1 MSNID
6 LKGDIIQDLGEYL
19 PNVYIESIE
28 VTEETRNGFPFID
41 LNVFYSLI
49 FLIDDDYNIED
60 IKDNLLNINFFYSFG
75 SSQSAE
81 KKKTI
86 IEKYLNLIAREV
98 YETPRDFVNGSE
110 VASLLNNNQNY
121 QDDLYDQEG
130 RRILKISGQA
140 EISQVKFVS
149 IKDNNFYFY
158 VFSSLLNEQ
167 TDFQSNSG
175 NSADIL
181 YLNTSNFAYEKI
193 FSPNLNILRDEEVIY
208 VGTQGEKYGQVPILG
223 LNRNFYK
230 TENVTR
236 QDIIS
241 KVNAL
246 VKRFE
251 GRTIGPLSDSVDSIK
266 TVLSKE
272 ADTENLLVQLDKVRR
287 SFPNKTNNNRVGN
300 LYAAFAVL
308 LRNIN
313 SAFRPV
319 DIVKKEKYLT
329 GKVIDKRVTQV
340 QGSVILEAEPLG
352 QYIPEDLF
360 FLHRERISEDETS
373 DIGTNRGMFS
383 IRYEEML
390 KKESNIAG
398 LIDINKLYETMT
410 GTDLVELK
418 RMLFS
423 YFRVT
428 SVYIE
433 KAVYEDNELRSLQQN
448 NLAYGLSGTDRM
460 NRTSPPELVYF
471 PYNDRAVEEVD
482 STLKNTLKENNF
494 AFNTPNER
502 MLSYQIVDIDSYTA
516 LYEATQIERYGS
528 MRFAYYINASFY
540 DDTQEFAQILVDKF
554 NEVYDD
560 FKNNYFPL
568 AEEICSFNN
577 IDNRFNNFFVS
588 SIMDN
593 YPSGVYPWETAP
605 AIYAIMV
612 YILNTDQFETF
623 EDAVRYSRGVAA
635 TISPQNGNLES
646 LQDFE
651 ARITYLKENQMT
663 HLQGRLF
670 VGRDEPGVFQ
680 GFFSKDIRKDFE
692 LIPFN
697 YTSLISE
704 REAEFESLF
713 GSSVKIYPD
722 QDIVTAGGE
731 IYVIDNS
738 APVFT
743 VIERNSFMRML
754 LDELGQF
761 YDAYATLTMDSGI
774 SIKDYMQYRGPQSR
788 QSLGKVIHNFI
799 ESLQRYF
806 RSLRNNS
813 LEDVGLNQI
822 FNFGMMNTRTIDE
835 PAVRTIVDKFINENY
850 IAFSSMNPDSVR
862 PTIGSLELVV
872 TPIVNLIYQYYL
884 GVPLARAASGAT
896 SGRINLQYDISVQD
910 FINLGSSGGLA
921 GNASATEIYL
931 LVIDSAIAVDDPG
944 PLPTYAG
951 VYTGPDINQIA
962 NIEDISF

>member
-1 MSNID
+1 MSNIV
-6 LKGDIIQDLGEYL
+6 LRGDVIQDLGEYL
-19 PNVYIESIE
+19 PNVYIEGIQVVQALPVERPQQIE
-28 VTEETRNGFPFID
+28 
-41 LNVFYSLI
+41 LI
-49 FLIDDDYNIED
+49 VNCSVLFLVSDDYDVADLTTTIQQVS
-60 IKDNLLNINFFYSFG
+60 IHALIL
-75 SSQSAE
+75 SSAGKQL
-81 KKKTI
+81 KKQTI
-86 IEKYLNLIAREV
+86 IDRMSLGSTTNDEIYTLDNGDTISDRIAFG
-98 YETPRDFVNGSE
+98 D
-110 VASLLNNNQNY
+110 Y
-121 QDDLYDQEG
+121 QDDLYDEED
-130 RRILKISGQA
+130 RRI
-140 EISQVKFVS
+140 VKVS
-149 IKDNNFYFY
+149 FYRTVLVDVDEGIERGNVYLY
-158 VFSSLLNEQ
+158 VFSSIFGKTKISE
-167 TDFQSNSG
+167 TSSN
-175 NSADIL
+175 L
-181 YLNTSNFAYEKI
+181 VYLNTSNIAYEKL
-193 FSPNLNILRDEEVIY
+193 FSPGLNVLREEEVIY
-208 VGTQGEKYGQVPILG
+208 VGSQGEKYGQVPILG

-236 QDIIS
+236 EDIIS

-266 TVLSKE
+266 NVLSKE

-287 SFPNKTNNNRVGN
+287 SFPNKTNNNPVGN

-313 SAFRPV
+313 SAFRPA
-319 DIVKKEKYLT
+319 DMVKKEKYLT

-340 QGSVILEAEPLG
+340 QGSVILETEPLD

-373 DIGTNRGMFS
+373 DIAVNRGMFS

-390 KKESNIAG
+390 KRESNIAG

-410 GTDLVELK
+410 GADLVELK

-433 KAVYEDNELRSLQQN
+433 KGVYEDNELRSLQQN

-460 NRTSPPELVYF
+460 NRTSPPQLVYF

-516 LYEATQIERYGS
+516 LYEANQIERYGS

-560 FKNNYFPL
+560 FKNNYFAL

-577 IDNRFNNFFVS
+577 IDNRFNNFFVN

-635 TISPQNGNLES
+635 TISPQNGNLQS

-651 ARITYLKENQMT
+651 ARMTYLKEHQIND
-663 HLQGRLF
+663 LQGRLF
-670 VGRDEPGVFQ
+670 VGRDEPDVFQ
-680 GFFSKDIRKDFE
+680 SIFSKDIIKDFE

-713 GSSVKIYPD
+713 GSSLKIYNE
-722 QDIVTAGGE
+722 DIVTAGGV
-731 IYVIDNS
+731 IYDLDGS
-738 APVFT
+738 TTGPVPT

-754 LDELGQF
+754 LDELGKF
-761 YDAYATLTMDSGI
+761 YDGYATLTLDAGV
-774 SIKDYMQYRGPQSR
+774 SIKDYMQYRSLEAR
-788 QSLGKVIHNFI
+788 EELGKVIHNFI
-799 ESLQRYF
+799 ESLQVYF
-806 RSLRNNS
+806 RTLRNTS
-813 LEDVGLNQI
+813 LEEVGLGEV
-822 FNFGMMNTRTIDE
+822 FNFGRLETRTIND
-835 PAVRTIVDKFINENY
+835 PAVRNILNAFITENF
-850 IAFSSMNPDSVR
+850 AVFSSINPDSTS
-862 PTIGSLELVV
+862 PNIGSVENLVI
-872 TPIVNLIYQYYL
+872 PIVNLIYNYYL
-884 GVPLARAASGAT
+884 GVPMTAAN
-896 SGRINLQYDISVQD
+896 RVNLQYDISVQD
-910 FINLGSSGGLA
+910 FINLGTSGELS

-931 LVIDSAIAVDDPG
+931 LIIDSAIAVDDPG
-944 PLPTYAG
+944 ALPTYSG
-951 VYTGPDINQIA
+951 VYTGPDIDEIA
-962 NIEDISF
+962 NIDDISF